1 MEVCYADF
9 SDLRCKSANFRSGEP
24 FNKRS
29 VFEQFDRSLEGSLE
43 AAKVGD
49 FTAINEKLHCH
60 SSVLNERAA
69 DTSRNFSRIIEWA
82 IPQLNAD

>member
-1 MEVCYADF
+1 MPHHAHFYIKGENRTFAGGCMEVCYADF

-49 FTAINEKLHCH
+49 FTAINE
-60 SSVLNERAA
+60 
-69 DTSRNFSRIIEWA
+69 WA